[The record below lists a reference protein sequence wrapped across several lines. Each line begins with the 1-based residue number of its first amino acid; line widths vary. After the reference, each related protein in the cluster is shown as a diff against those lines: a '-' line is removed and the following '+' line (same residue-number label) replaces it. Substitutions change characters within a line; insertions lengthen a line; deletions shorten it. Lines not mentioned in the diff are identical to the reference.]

1 MVDDVFFFKRYVY
14 IIFKKY
20 IYILYIFLLNCILYK
35 KIIFMIIYIV
45 NIDFYKYI

>member
-14 IIFKKY
+14 IVFKK
-20 IYILYIFLLNCILYK
+20 YILYIFLLNCILYK